1 MLKFSFVAVSVSL
14 CLPLSS
20 GLSFHGFCISE
31 QVTCKL
37 LTKTL
42 LLSIESHRNK
52 ALGKAWKSLEGAAGK
67 GGGEGREMGGAG
79 GGGGRVNTSAESL
92 SPDLAHLVQTWL
104 FYFLHNFNLIHDY
117 VGLPWW
123 LRW

>member
-1 MLKFSFVAVSVSL
+1 MLEFSFVTVSVSL

-31 QVTCKL
+31 QVTCKH

-52 ALGKAWKSLEGAAGK
+52 ALGKAWKSLEGAARK
-67 GGGEGREMGGAG
+67 GGGGERER
-79 GGGGRVNTSAESL
+79 GGGRRVNTWAESL
-92 SPDLAHLVQTWL
+92 SPDLARLVQTWL
-104 FYFLHNFNLIHDY
+104 FYFLHNFNLTHDY